1 MIRTLEEPT
10 AAALA
15 FDLHRKPNVN
25 HILVYDMGGG
35 TLDVSILFVN
45 DGSVEVIGSDGDD
58 NLGGK
63 GLFYGRSLGLG
74 HDADANAF

>member
-1 MIRTLEEPT
+1 MSFDGKQVIRTLEEPT

-63 GLFYGRSLGLG
+63 GLFYGG
-74 HDADANAF
+74 